1 MARCKSVPNKNG
13 VFIKSIRGS
22 NFVGRTLQS

>member
-1 MARCKSVPNKNG
+1 MARYKSVPNKNG

-22 NFVGRTLQS
+22 IFVGRCAK